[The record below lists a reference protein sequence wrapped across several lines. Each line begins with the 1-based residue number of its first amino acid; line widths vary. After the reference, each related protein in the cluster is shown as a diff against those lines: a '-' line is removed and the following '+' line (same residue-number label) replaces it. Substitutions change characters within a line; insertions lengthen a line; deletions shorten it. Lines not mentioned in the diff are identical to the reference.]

1 MTQPLNQN
9 KMTAKLKNASYFKYS
24 LEWWLTECDEIW
36 VLIEKKFEYNK
47 KYNKQKVK

>member
-1 MTQPLNQN
+1 MKP
-9 KMTAKLKNASYFKYS
+9 KLKRPLYFKYS

-36 VLIEKKFEYNK
+36 VFIEDKFQYNK